1 MKLFITF
8 NPHITNLSQNNLL
21 NNFNMI
27 QQIYNLFVQASM
39 TSKMFIIIVLKRV
52 AQSLRIMIYTSELQ
66 TLIDKYSHKK
76 E

>member
-21 NNFNMI
+21 NNFKMI